1 MDRPSHAEGSVRRAR
16 EMAQARQRNP
26 EKRTERPQRPQR
38 PPPPISF
45 DEFAGSPLSPP
56 PRRHMPPSQPP
67 SHPPG
72 QPPPPVPTSA
82 PPRPLRPRAPPGFEG
97 KGGHLISRP
106 TQAPHWPLP
115 PGSPLTPQRN
125 DQQHLPVPGRPQQ
138 APPRPA
144 RPSRIPSIVNQDRP
158 QQPTPIFFTPQEEP
172 EHKETAHDYPLTPA
186 TDSSRLTTS
195 SVGTI
200 PEFPTP
206 GGYAAATS
214 VPASGPAPP
223 TPTRKSATLGPP
235 PTSRRGASSFYS
247 AHSYVEPIPE
257 ESPRSRAHGSYASSA
272 AMPKAI
278 PESWD
283 AGSPTS
289 NHTFNTDAFYDDSMT
304 EQSRDSMFDDYGD
317 ESKLVRSASI
327 GKKAKAAL
335 VDAKSAPTSQI
346 EARNEARPD
355 PVPVQAGFDGATRY
369 VEASTSSS
377 NTLPSFQPT
386 PVATPDGR
394 TKGNQLGAGITM
406 MNITEE
412 SSGGEAIQSD
422 TIPAPKPSRRLS
434 AMKRPPR
441 LDIDAVRAAEA
452 RGSITSLP
460 DLIKRATRLAS
471 MIEKGNRPA
480 SKLDNLTDFLNDK
493 AGVIGTTDGSCKFSN
508 KLWRGVHMAY
518 QTHSK

>member
-1 MDRPSHAEGSVRRAR
+1 
-16 EMAQARQRNP
+16 
-26 EKRTERPQRPQR
+26 
-38 PPPPISF
+38 
-45 DEFAGSPLSPP
+45 
-56 PRRHMPPSQPP
+56 
-67 SHPPG
+67 
-72 QPPPPVPTSA
+72 
-82 PPRPLRPRAPPGFEG
+82 
-97 KGGHLISRP
+97 
-106 TQAPHWPLP
+106 
-115 PGSPLTPQRN
+115 
-125 DQQHLPVPGRPQQ
+125 
-138 APPRPA
+138 
-144 RPSRIPSIVNQDRP
+144 
-158 QQPTPIFFTPQEEP
+158 
-172 EHKETAHDYPLTPA
+172 
-186 TDSSRLTTS
+186 
-195 SVGTI
+195 
-200 PEFPTP
+200 
-206 GGYAAATS
+206 
-214 VPASGPAPP
+214 
-223 TPTRKSATLGPP
+223 
-235 PTSRRGASSFYS
+235 
-247 AHSYVEPIPE
+247 
-257 ESPRSRAHGSYASSA
+257 
-272 AMPKAI
+272 MPKAI

-346 EARNEARPD
+346 ETRNEARPD

-386 PVATPDGR
+386 PVATPDAR

-406 MNITEE
+406 MNITEA
-412 SSGGEAIQSD
+412 SSGGEALQSD
-422 TIPAPKPSRRLS
+422 TIPAPKPGRRLS
-434 AMKRPPR
+434 AMKRPQR

-493 AGVIGTTDGSCKFSN
+493 AGVIGATDGSSNDRHQSGLSDMIAAFPPPGHPNARGEQSGTVGFDFRDHSVSVLVSSRPGGTGVDTSSVDDEEMDKSVEMRALPSSPAITAAPVLAMASGLPSLKKHTTSEEEPSSLLVDMSTTTDTVSPQATNSPLTKEAGDNSPEFNVTQEVLDFARVAVLYVLQEQSFDYAETAQSDLQRFFSDSGKGITERQAYN
-508 KLWRGVHMAY
+508 LTIGGSNTVNLVGYRLDLGEGVVGKSLTKRRA
-518 QTHSK
+518 HSMQHLQK